1 MEIVTR
7 TQDLFDYFQNTNS
20 EINWLTDEARRE
32 FYLEVLMFVG
42 SVLHQNFDMPPRSE
56 FHEMVSQ
63 CVFETFD
70 EAHYLEVIP
79 HELICDVVEELFYRI
94 APYVV
99 DIRTS
104 GKAVTGVSCSR
115 MIGLDAV
122 IFLELSNFRTRDL
135 KTFTV

>member
-7 TQDLFDYFQNTNS
+7 TQDIFDYFRYSHT
-20 EINWLTDEARRE
+20 EINWLEDNARHE
-32 FYLEVLMFVG
+32 FYTEVLMFVG
-42 SVLHQNFDMPPRSE
+42 SVLHQNFDMPARKD

-70 EAHYLEVIP
+70 EAQYLEIVP

-104 GKAVTGVSCSR
+104 GKSITGVSCSR

-122 IFLELSNFRTRDL
+122 VCLEISDFRRR
-135 KTFTV
+135 